1 MTIRGKVWKYGDDVS
16 TDLIFPG
23 RYVYILMQ
31 EEQMAEHALEDLD
44 SDFVKN
50 AKPGDVIVAGKNW
63 GCGSSREQ
71 AVKSVKAKGISA
83 IIAKGFARIN
93 FRNSLNEGLP
103 VIVCPQAVD
112 ALEKGDEVSIDFAN
126 NTIKTPKGDFTFG
139 KFPDYIQGMVD
150 KGGLIPFVKEQLRM
164 QGQMK

>member
-1 MTIRGKVWKYGDDVS
+1 MTIRGKAWKYGDDVN
-16 TDLIFPG
+16 TDSIFPG
-23 RYVYILMQ
+23 RFTYILMK

-44 SDFVKN
+44 GDFVKN
-50 AKPGDVIVAGKNW
+50 VQKGDIIVAGKNW

-71 AVKSVKAKGISA
+71 AVKAVKAKGISA
-83 IIAKGFARIN
+83 IIGKSFARIY

-112 ALEKGDEVSIDFAN
+112 ALEKGDEVSIDFTE
-126 NTIKTPKGDFTFG
+126 NTIKTPQGDFSFG

-150 KGGLIPFVKEQLRM
+150 KGGLIPFVKEQLKER
-164 QGQMK
+164 QAR